1 MSYINSVIKITNKS
15 VFDFICDKQHEMK
28 KTTNGDFKIKVPY
41 ENVIQKI
48 IEEHIILLKKKR

>member
-1 MSYINSVIKITNKS
+1 
-15 VFDFICDKQHEMK
+15 MK